1 MEEGDKTRP
10 SHGTARLK
18 MTLLSVSQRF
28 LALSIFVKQDQTMT
42 KSFIE
47 RILRKLSQM
56 TTIKVVL
63 IFAIFEA
70 ICAMVLLI
78 SPERIELES
87 CACAQIEALEEW
99 NRWLYPD
106 DAGDLSERGR
116 NAANL
121 ISDGGG
127 HFCPF
132 F

>member
-78 SPERIELES
+78 SLKRIELES
-87 CACAQIEALEEW
+87 CACAQIEAHEVGGYEC
-99 NRWLYPD
+99 
-106 DAGDLSERGR
+106 GSQEQISSET
-116 NAANL
+116 
-121 ISDGGG
+121 
-127 HFCPF
+127 
-132 F
+132 